1 MYFEEAKVKE
11 YHRKNKEGEKVPYY
25 QINLSKKSRFS
36 EVKPIALIDVAEI
49 EKLSSFLEA
58 NPIEEKE
65 AEINELQEERLQ
77 LKEEVDSLK
86 AVAESLASENN
97 ELKKDK
103 IHLQEGLL
111 TYKSHYE
118 DKAEELTEEKET
130 SKRLLATITK
140 LTTEKS
146 ELDKENIFLK
156 SRGLF
161 NRIINKQYSK
171 ETTVPESIETEAKP
185 SEE

>member
-1 MYFEEAKVKE
+1 MYFEEAKVKQ

-65 AEINELQEERLQ
+65 AEINELQEETLQ

-103 IHLQEGLL
+103 LQLQEDLL

-171 ETTVPESIETEAKP
+171 ENDVPEIVEAE
-185 SEE
+185 SNANEE